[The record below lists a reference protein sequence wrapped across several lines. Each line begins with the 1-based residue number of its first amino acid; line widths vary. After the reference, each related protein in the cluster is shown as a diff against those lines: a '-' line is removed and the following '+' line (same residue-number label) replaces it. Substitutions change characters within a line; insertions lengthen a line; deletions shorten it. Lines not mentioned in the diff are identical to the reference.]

1 MEGAD
6 DAVLAAAHSQAQA
19 LAHAPH
25 DHLGAVPLG
34 QELPPDLLQ
43 VLGRFAWLPLAPVF
57 GLGPVPDRLAPRDGA
72 GGFVEEGVAEGHG
85 ALLLDC
91 RLELVQQAALA
102 VHVEHRGL
110 APDAE

>member
-1 MEGAD
+1 M
-6 DAVLAAAHSQAQA
+6 
-19 LAHAPH
+19 
-25 DHLGAVPLG
+25 
-34 QELPPDLLQ
+34 
-43 VLGRFAWLPLAPVF
+43 F

-72 GGFVEEGVAEGHG
+72 RGFVEEGVAVPAREGHG
-85 ALLLDC
+85 ALLLDR